1 MAGRSRSTQLPDACG
16 RVLEQLGAVESCDRE
31 VGHAGEV
38 LQGSVAIAA
47 REPGLGAY
55 LEHARERGP
64 LFIQSEQSIR
74 RGARLLVPR
83 RLHEHVEPRVGRLDG
98 VLRLEDPRT
107 AAIDFVMLCH
117 GELVLRAQLGIL
129 QYPADREVRETVRRA
144 VDEGLVRSTD
154 DRVVCATAANVFL
167 VRGGELLTPR
177 ISDCGVAGVMREV
190 VLRLAQ
196 VLGIHAEIGD
206 YTLDDLARAD
216 ECFLTNAV
224 RGIRPVGCI
233 VGVNDFRPGELTAR
247 LRDAVET
254 ADE

>member
-1 MAGRSRSTQLPDACG
+1 M
-16 RVLEQLGAVESCDRE
+16 
-31 VGHAGEV
+31 
-38 LQGSVAIAA
+38 
-47 REPGLGAY
+47 
-55 LEHARERGP
+55 
-64 LFIQSEQSIR
+64 
-74 RGARLLVPR
+74 
-83 RLHEHVEPRVGRLDG
+83 
-98 VLRLEDPRT
+98 
-107 AAIDFVMLCH
+107 
-117 GELVLRAQLGIL
+117 
-129 QYPADREVRETVRRA
+129 
-144 VDEGLVRSTD
+144 RSTD

-196 VLGIHAEIGD
+196 VLGIHVETGD
-206 YTLDDLARAD
+206 YTLDDLAQAD

-254 ADE
+254 ANE